1 MNHQLDRALRFV
13 VFFTLT
19 LLVAGSIQVAS
30 AQSTVEVRPTVVRGV
45 RIVSAEL
52 APDSTSSP
60 QTVVVTLRN
69 DGAASGQMVLLTTL
83 VHDSQGRVKGGGAIP
98 IEIDTPP
105 GGEQV
110 VSHQVDILDVDAGNQ
125 LTLELADSGAG
136 SGLLGD

>member
-83 VHDSQGRVKGGGAIP
+83 VHDSEGRVKGGGRSP
-98 IEIDTPP
+98 
-105 GGEQV
+105 
-110 VSHQVDILDVDAGNQ
+110 SRSILRPEANRSLVIRSIYS
-125 LTLELADSGAG
+125 TSMRVT
-136 SGLLGD
+136 SSR